1 MIIGI
6 VVAVLAILL
15 ILIFLLFFLRRRK
28 QRRTR
33 RLPDT
38 GDMVETPGPMVQSS
52 LSLTARSHVDPFLTP
67 ESSNTS
73 LSSPAQRQQYITNG
87 MRLVRKRMEE
97 LRRTPNISTSGSGSA
112 WSSSLSSVPSAVSP
126 SQASTHGSSA
136 VVDLERSRQQNDEL
150 QSRIAEL
157 EAQLQSAWALG
168 LSNEPPPGYVA

>member
-1 MIIGI
+1 
-6 VVAVLAILL
+6 
-15 ILIFLLFFLRRRK
+15 
-28 QRRTR
+28 
-33 RLPDT
+33 
-38 GDMVETPGPMVQSS
+38 
-52 LSLTARSHVDPFLTP
+52 
-67 ESSNTS
+67 
-73 LSSPAQRQQYITNG
+73 
-87 MRLVRKRMEE
+87 MEE

-112 WSSSLSSVPSAVSP
+112 WSSSAVSP